1 MQPEVYDVRRVL
13 AKEQAAK
20 LIGDDVPALP
30 ATVTLPGVYVD
41 ADTQEPVL
49 AYLPLPDEAFTA
61 RLRRAVLDLKMTTT
75 PRASGMN
82 NVSRT
87 FGMAPR
93 KPVMRREACVS
104 ASMATDQPEVHSV
117 LVELADVLTG
127 MMESLLPHETER
139 DREFVEQVLP
149 EWRMSDHALWTSGVV
164 NRSSTL
170 PYHLDRANFPTW
182 VAMPVVR
189 RHMRG
194 GYLSMPEYA
203 MTCACRDGY
212 VLFMVGQQLVHGVT
226 PMHPKS
232 RDAYRYSV
240 VYYALRGM
248 KDCFTTAI
256 EQRRA
261 RVNRTARE
269 AQMVPDTFDH
279 TSEDG

>member
-1 MQPEVYDVRRVL
+1 MLDVHEVRRALSV
-13 AKEQAAK
+13 EQAAK
-20 LIGDDVPALP
+20 LIGDDVPAMP
-30 ATVTLPGVYVD
+30 ATVTAPGLYVD
-41 ADTQEPVL
+41 AETSEPLL
-49 AYLPLPDEAFTA
+49 AYLPMPDEAFTA

-93 KPVMRREACVS
+93 KPVMRREACV
-104 ASMATDQPEVHSV
+104 ATTMAMEQPECHEV
-117 LVELADVLTG
+117 LVELADVFTVMLR
-127 MMESLLPHETER
+127 SLLPEHEQA
-139 DREFVEQVLP
+139 DREYVEQVLP
-149 EWRMSDHALWTSGVV
+149 EWRMTDDALWTSGVV

-182 VAMPVVR
+182 SAMPVVR

-194 GYLSMPEYA
+194 GFLSMPEYD

-212 VLFMVGQQLVHGVT
+212 VLFMVGRQLVHGVT
-226 PMHPKS
+226 PMQPLKP
-232 RDAYRYSV
+232 DAYRYSI

-256 EQRRA
+256 EQRRG
-261 RVNRTARE
+261 RTSRTARE
-269 AQMVPDTFDH
+269 ATMVPDTFDH
-279 TSEDG
+279 TAEDG

>member
-1 MQPEVYDVRRVL
+1 MQPDVYEVKRWITR
-13 AKEQAAK
+13 EAAAR
-20 LIGDDVPALP
+20 LIGEDVPFIP
-30 ATVTLPGVYVD
+30 ASVTLPGIYI
-41 ADTQEPVL
+41 DTDTREPVL
-49 AYLPLPDEAFTA
+49 AYLPLPDPEFTS

-93 KPVMRREACVS
+93 KPVMRREACV
-104 ASMATDQPEVHSV
+104 ATTMAMDQPECHAV
-117 LVELADVLTG
+117 LIEMADVLTG
-127 MMESLLPHETER
+127 MMRSLLPEHER
-139 DREFVEQVLP
+139 ADREYVEQVLP
-149 EWRMSDHALWTSGVV
+149 EWRMTDEALWTSGVV

-194 GYLSMPEYA
+194 GYLSMPEYG

-226 PMHPKS
+226 PMTPIAP
-232 RDAYRYSV
+232 DAYRYSI
-240 VYYALRGM
+240 VYYALKGM
-248 KDCFTTAI
+248 KDCFTTAV

-261 RVNRTARE
+261 RQTRTARE
-269 AQMVPDTFDH
+269 ATMVPDTFDH
-279 TSEDG
+279 TQEDG